1 MSVVQSWRIHIRYR
15 WCLGDMIPWYRQVL
29 ALVFGGGVM
38 LIALW
43 AIEQG
48 TGAVMIGSVAIMS
61 FVSLLLMF
69 GVEID
74 TVEIDPLGLTIDF
87 TNTTVKKTTVRRE
100 DDTEDEDDA

>member
-1 MSVVQSWRIHIRYR
+1 MSVANLPYCRVRWRFH
-15 WCLGDMIPWYRQVL
+15 LGMIPWYRSFI

-48 TGAVMIGSVAIMS
+48 SGPWMILGVAGMA
-61 FVSLLLMF
+61 FVALLLIF

-74 TVEIDPLGLTIDF
+74 TIEIDAIGLSIDF
-87 TNTTVKKTTVRRE
+87 SNTTVSKTNVLRHDNDS
-100 DDTEDEDDA
+100 DDSDE

>member
-1 MSVVQSWRIHIRYR
+1 
-15 WCLGDMIPWYRQVL
+15 MIPWYRQLL

-48 TGAVMIGSVAIMS
+48 SGPVMIGAVAIMA

-74 TVEIDPLGLTIDF
+74 QVQIEPIGLTIDF
-87 TNTTVKKTTVRRE
+87 SNTTITKSKVTRE
-100 DDTEDEDDA
+100 ADSDDE

>member
-1 MSVVQSWRIHIRYR
+1 
-15 WCLGDMIPWYRQVL
+15 MIPWYRSFI

-48 TGAVMIGSVAIMS
+48 SGPWMILGVAGMA
-61 FVSLLLMF
+61 FVALLLIF

-74 TVEIDPLGLTIDF
+74 TIEIDAIGLSIDF
-87 TNTTVKKTTVRRE
+87 SNTTVSKTGVLRQ
-100 DDTEDEDDA
+100 DDSDDE